1 MFSPK
6 TALIGA
12 IAGFAL
18 SCIAG
23 IIGSVSF
30 GIVLLRAVLSA
41 VFSALLVGAVHF
53 VYVRFLADAQGD
65 DTNFAV
71 KATPAGSTVDI
82 TLDDAELPDTDGAP
96 NFFVEKS
103 DEVLSEQSSHK
114 TNAAAHNAD
123 TLQNSSGAT
132 ALNNAEAVHSGAE
145 AEAPQNTDALQNST
159 GAAQNDTAA
168 SAPKTGHSL
177 RVNSADIEGGADI
190 EDGANIAGSAE
201 PLVNGSERFAEG
213 DAAQDGGQMQSFSA
227 SASGTA
233 SGAVDAQI
241 EALPSLDGF
250 SSEESGA
257 PLADGQT
264 FSAEGEIASSALG
277 QDSIFSDPGELKKTG
292 LSENLTDFG
301 NTEDIAAAV
310 RTVLKKES

>member
-12 IAGFAL
+12 IAGFAV

-41 VFSALLVGAVHF
+41 LFSALLIGAVHF

-82 TLDDAELPDTDGAP
+82 TLDDADLPDTDNAP
-96 NFFVEKS
+96 DFFVEK
-103 DEVLSEQSSHK
+103 DDAVFHEETAQGMSS
-114 TNAAAHNAD
+114 AAGTVEPLA
-123 TLQNSSGAT
+123 
-132 ALNNAEAVHSGAE
+132 NAEAQPVQNAPGQNE
-145 AEAPQNTDALQNST
+145 AIASQ
-159 GAAQNDTAA
+159 TAA
-168 SAPKTGHSL
+168 GANNKESVAGMNNEEKAAGADSAEPAAGAVKTGHSL
-177 RVNSADIEGGADI
+177 RVDSADIADNGETLVSEAGLSAGEYGAQA
-190 EDGANIAGSAE
+190 GAQAESFSGSA
-201 PLVNGSERFAEG
+201 A
-213 DAAQDGGQMQSFSA
+213 
-227 SASGTA
+227 GTT
-233 SGAVDAQI
+233 DAQI

-250 SSEESGA
+250 SSDASGA
-257 PLADGQT
+257 PLAAGET
-264 FSAEGEIASSALG
+264 FSGESEIASGYLG
-277 QDSIFSDPGELKKTG
+277 QDSIFSEPGDLKKTG

>member
-12 IAGFAL
+12 IAGFAV

-41 VFSALLVGAVHF
+41 LFSALLIGAVHF

-82 TLDDAELPDTDGAP
+82 TLDDADLPDTDNAP
-96 NFFVEKS
+96 DFFVEK
-103 DEVLSEQSSHK
+103 DDAVFREETAQGMSS
-114 TNAAAHNAD
+114 AAG
-123 TLQNSSGAT
+123 TLEPLA
-132 ALNNAEAVHSGAE
+132 NAEAQPVQNAPGQNE
-145 AEAPQNTDALQNST
+145 AVASQ
-159 GAAQNDTAA
+159 TAA
-168 SAPKTGHSL
+168 GANNKESVAGMNNEEKAAGADSAEPAAGEVKTGHSL
-177 RVNSADIEGGADI
+177 RVDSADIADNG
-190 EDGANIAGSAE
+190 ETLVSEAGLSAGSEYGAQAGAQAE
-201 PLVNGSERFAEG
+201 
-213 DAAQDGGQMQSFSA
+213 SFSG
-227 SASGTA
+227 SAAGTT
-233 SGAVDAQI
+233 DAQI

-250 SSEESGA
+250 SSDASGA
-257 PLADGQT
+257 PLAAGET
-264 FSAEGEIASSALG
+264 FSGESEIASGYLG
-277 QDSIFSDPGELKKTG
+277 QDSIFSEPGDLKKTG

>member
-12 IAGFAL
+12 IAGFAV

-41 VFSALLVGAVHF
+41 LFSALLIGAVHF

-82 TLDDAELPDTDGAP
+82 TLDDADLPDTDNAP
-96 NFFVEKS
+96 DFFVEK
-103 DEVLSEQSSHK
+103 DDAVFREETAQGMSS
-114 TNAAAHNAD
+114 AAG
-123 TLQNSSGAT
+123 TLEPLA
-132 ALNNAEAVHSGAE
+132 NAEAQPVQNAPGQNE
-145 AEAPQNTDALQNST
+145 AVASQ
-159 GAAQNDTAA
+159 TAA
-168 SAPKTGHSL
+168 GANNKESVAGMNNEEKAAGADSAEPAAGGVKTGHSL
-177 RVNSADIEGGADI
+177 RVDSADIADNG
-190 EDGANIAGSAE
+190 ETLVSEAGLSAGSEYGAQAGAQAE
-201 PLVNGSERFAEG
+201 
-213 DAAQDGGQMQSFSA
+213 SFSG
-227 SASGTA
+227 SAAGTT
-233 SGAVDAQI
+233 DAQI

-250 SSEESGA
+250 SSDASGA
-257 PLADGQT
+257 PLAAGET
-264 FSAEGEIASSALG
+264 FSGESEIASGYLG
-277 QDSIFSDPGELKKTG
+277 QDSIFSEPGDLKKTG

>member
-12 IAGFAL
+12 IAGFAV

-41 VFSALLVGAVHF
+41 LFSALLIGAVHF

-82 TLDDAELPDTDGAP
+82 TLDDADLPDTDNAP
-96 NFFVEKS
+96 DFFVEK
-103 DEVLSEQSSHK
+103 DDAVFREETAQGMSS
-114 TNAAAHNAD
+114 AAG
-123 TLQNSSGAT
+123 TLEPLA
-132 ALNNAEAVHSGAE
+132 NAEAQPVQNAPGQNE
-145 AEAPQNTDALQNST
+145 AVASQ
-159 GAAQNDTAA
+159 TAA
-168 SAPKTGHSL
+168 GANNKESVAGMNNEEKAAGADSAEPAAGEVKTGHSL
-177 RVNSADIEGGADI
+177 RVDSADIADNG
-190 EDGANIAGSAE
+190 ETLVSEAGLSAGSEYGAQAGAQAE
-201 PLVNGSERFAEG
+201 
-213 DAAQDGGQMQSFSA
+213 SFSD
-227 SASGTA
+227 SAAGTT
-233 SGAVDAQI
+233 DAQI

-250 SSEESGA
+250 SSDASGA
-257 PLADGQT
+257 PLAAGET
-264 FSAEGEIASSALG
+264 FSGESEIASGYLG
-277 QDSIFSDPGELKKTG
+277 QDSIFSEPGDLKKTG

>member
-12 IAGFAL
+12 IAGFAV

-41 VFSALLVGAVHF
+41 LFSALLIGAVHF

-82 TLDDAELPDTDGAP
+82 TLDDADLPDTDNAP
-96 NFFVEKS
+96 DFFVEK
-103 DEVLSEQSSHK
+103 DDAVFREETAQGMSSAAG
-114 TNAAAHNAD
+114 TVEPLANTEAQPVQNAPG
-123 TLQNSSGAT
+123 QN
-132 ALNNAEAVHSGAE
+132 EAVAS
-145 AEAPQNTDALQNST
+145 Q
-159 GAAQNDTAA
+159 TAA
-168 SAPKTGHSL
+168 GANNKESVAGMNNEEKAAGADSAEPAAGEVKTGHSL
-177 RVNSADIEGGADI
+177 RVDSADIADNG
-190 EDGANIAGSAE
+190 ETLVSEAGLSAGSEYGAQAGAQAE
-201 PLVNGSERFAEG
+201 
-213 DAAQDGGQMQSFSA
+213 SFSG
-227 SASGTA
+227 SAAGTT
-233 SGAVDAQI
+233 DAQI

-250 SSEESGA
+250 SSDASGA
-257 PLADGQT
+257 PLAAGET
-264 FSAEGEIASSALG
+264 FSGESEIASGYLG
-277 QDSIFSDPGELKKTG
+277 QDSIFSEPGDLKKTG

>member
-12 IAGFAL
+12 IAGFAV

-41 VFSALLVGAVHF
+41 LFSALLIGAVHF

-71 KATPAGSTVDI
+71 KAAPAGSTVDI
-82 TLDDAELPDTDGAP
+82 TLDDADLPDTDNAP
-96 NFFVEKS
+96 DFFVEK
-103 DEVLSEQSSHK
+103 DDAVFREETAQGMSS
-114 TNAAAHNAD
+114 AAGTVEPLA
-123 TLQNSSGAT
+123 
-132 ALNNAEAVHSGAE
+132 NAEAQPVQNAPGQNE
-145 AEAPQNTDALQNST
+145 AVASQ
-159 GAAQNDTAA
+159 TAA
-168 SAPKTGHSL
+168 GANNKESVAGMNNEEKAAGADSAEPAAGEVKTGHSL
-177 RVNSADIEGGADI
+177 RVNSADIADNG
-190 EDGANIAGSAE
+190 ETLVSEAGLSAGSEYGAQAGAQAE
-201 PLVNGSERFAEG
+201 
-213 DAAQDGGQMQSFSA
+213 SFSG
-227 SASGTA
+227 SAAGTT
-233 SGAVDAQI
+233 DAQI

-250 SSEESGA
+250 SSDASGA
-257 PLADGQT
+257 PLAAGET
-264 FSAEGEIASSALG
+264 FSGESGIASGYLG
-277 QDSIFSDPGELKKTG
+277 QDSIFSEPGDLKKTG

>member
-12 IAGFAL
+12 IAGFAV

-41 VFSALLVGAVHF
+41 LFSALLIGAVHF

-82 TLDDAELPDTDGAP
+82 TLDDADLPDTDNAP
-96 NFFVEKS
+96 DFFVEKG
-103 DEVLSEQSSHK
+103 DAVFREETAQGMSS
-114 TNAAAHNAD
+114 AAGTVEPLA
-123 TLQNSSGAT
+123 
-132 ALNNAEAVHSGAE
+132 NAEAQPVQNAPGQNE
-145 AEAPQNTDALQNST
+145 AIASQ
-159 GAAQNDTAA
+159 TAA
-168 SAPKTGHSL
+168 GANNKESVAGMNNEEKAAGADSAEPAAGAVKTGHSL
-177 RVNSADIEGGADI
+177 RVDSADIADNG
-190 EDGANIAGSAE
+190 ETLVSEAGLSAGSE
-201 PLVNGSERFAEG
+201 YG
-213 DAAQDGGQMQSFSA
+213 AQAGAQTESFSGPA
-227 SASGTA
+227 AGTT
-233 SGAVDAQI
+233 DAQI

-250 SSEESGA
+250 SSDVSGA
-257 PLADGQT
+257 PLAAGET
-264 FSAEGEIASSALG
+264 FSGESEIASGYLG
-277 QDSIFSDPGELKKTG
+277 QDSIFSEPGDLKKTG

>member
-12 IAGFAL
+12 IAGFAV

-41 VFSALLVGAVHF
+41 LFSALLIGAVHF

-82 TLDDAELPDTDGAP
+82 TLDDADLPDTDNAP
-96 NFFVEKS
+96 DFFVEK
-103 DEVLSEQSSHK
+103 DDAVFREETAQGMSS
-114 TNAAAHNAD
+114 AAGTVEPLA
-123 TLQNSSGAT
+123 
-132 ALNNAEAVHSGAE
+132 NAEAQPVQNAPGQNE
-145 AEAPQNTDALQNST
+145 AVASQ
-159 GAAQNDTAA
+159 TAA
-168 SAPKTGHSL
+168 GANNKESVAGMNNEEKAAGADSAEPAAGEVKTGHSL
-177 RVNSADIEGGADI
+177 RVNSADIADNGETLVSEAGLSAGKYGAQA
-190 EDGANIAGSAE
+190 GAQAESFSGSA
-201 PLVNGSERFAEG
+201 A
-213 DAAQDGGQMQSFSA
+213 
-227 SASGTA
+227 GTT
-233 SGAVDAQI
+233 DAQI

-250 SSEESGA
+250 SSDASGA
-257 PLADGQT
+257 PLAAGET
-264 FSAEGEIASSALG
+264 FSGESEIASGYLG
-277 QDSIFSDPGELKKTG
+277 QDSIFSEPGDLKKTG